1 MQRHTRHEYQYI
13 ALLGWLGT
21 MYLHNLPRCAF
32 NKIIDGC
39 RSMARRHIKHPTLD
53 DECITSAI
61 PSAWPHEPLI
71 AAYVSKNFWNFE
83 GSSVADIMTSLSSF
97 TLLAEGG
104 PCPFAATCL
113 LTSAFRIRCILLRAP
128 QRKSVLRVRSCASS
142 MTTTS
147 YWSKRFNP
155 SSSRPSLS
163 ALSREAEASSLVYQL
178 PLFPS
183 FDVIRHTA

>member
-1 MQRHTRHEYQYI
+1 
-13 ALLGWLGT
+13 

-39 RSMARRHIKHPTLD
+39 RSMARGHVEHSSLD
-53 DECITSAI
+53 DERITPAI
-61 PSAWPHEPLI
+61 PSAWPKGPLI
-71 AAYVSKNFWNFE
+71 AADVLKNFWNFE
-83 GSSVADIMTSLSSF
+83 GSSVADMMTSLRSF

-113 LTSAFRIRCILLRAP
+113 LTSALRIRCIRLRAP

-142 MTTTS
+142 MMTTS

-155 SSSRPSLS
+155 SFSRPSLS
-163 ALSREAEASSLVYQL
+163 PLSREAEASSLVYQL

-183 FDVIRHTA
+183 FGVTRHTA